1 MYQGTVAVSKCTMVL
16 TWENVAAGMSGDLG
30 VVKTGPDL

>member
-1 MYQGTVAVSKCTMVL
+1 MAVSKCTRVL
-16 TWENVAAGMSGDLG
+16 TWESAAAGMSGDLG